1 MPEAMPKIFKA
12 SGDVQAAVVCLHG
25 FGGMPYEV
33 NPVAAACAVAGLDAI
48 TVLLPG
54 HGYAQPQDQRREFA
68 RLTRPGLLTAA
79 RETIAQARKTYRRVG
94 VFGLS
99 TGGAIALLMAAESR
113 IDACAV
119 GAAALRLPTS
129 AEILIP
135 LLSWASFY
143 LPKHSAYDFYV
154 PTYSFH
160 HSRALRALWQ
170 VSKAA
175 RSRLANIACPVYAAH
190 SHHDA
195 VIPPVVMNWLER
207 DISSSLETAWFD
219 DCGHCLPLDV
229 SGAAVSQDVAEFMV
243 KRLGLE

>member
-143 LPKHSAYDFYV
+143 LPKQSAYDFYV

-170 VSKAA
+170 VSKVA
-175 RSRLANIACPVYAAH
+175 RSRLADIQCP
-190 SHHDA
+190 
-195 VIPPVVMNWLER
+195 IVMNWLKR

-229 SGAAVSQDVAEFMV
+229 SGAAISQDVAEFMV
-243 KRLGLE
+243 KRLTERP